1 MRKDPSR
8 MNKESL
14 GMNPNIRVE
23 DEYIDNLMKQIHFMN
38 LEVNLL

>member
-1 MRKDPSR
+1 
-8 MNKESL
+8 
-14 GMNPNIRVE
+14 MNPNIRVE